1 MMVETVCVLKISDS
15 FDNIED
21 TTYVRN
27 DEIRHSR
34 IEDRKQKVYVEV
46 DAVLFQLHSS
56 S

>member
-1 MMVETVCVLKISDS
+1 MMVETVCVLKISES

-21 TTYVRN
+21 TTYVCN
-27 DEIRHSR
+27 DIRHSR
-34 IEDRKQKVYVEV
+34 MENRKQKVYVEV